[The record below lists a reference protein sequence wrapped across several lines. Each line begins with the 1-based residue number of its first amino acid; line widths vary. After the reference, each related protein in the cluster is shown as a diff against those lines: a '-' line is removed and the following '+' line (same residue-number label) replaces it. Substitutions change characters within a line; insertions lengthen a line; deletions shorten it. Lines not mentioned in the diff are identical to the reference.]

1 MKILGKSIEELFDLA
16 EAPESL
22 IPFALKSIEEARKVN
37 RKALPYR
44 LSAPI
49 VMAWVCPRLEWEAEY
64 LPHRYRH
71 WDNEISINGDRGDW
85 YMDEVENR
93 FKRHPVPY
101 EKGNSKN
108 SRGKWYN
115 YYAPKKLSP
124 RHWFSRYIWLGWR
137 NRAVA
142 YFSQFGAKEPE
153 HDKLDLVKKWE
164 YSTEKEYVEVLYYET
179 YMQVYYK
186 RKVGPLHLRAN
197 LGYKLFNIDGVSPKA
212 RPVYTPFSFKIR
224 PNTPL

>member
-16 EAPESL
+16 EVPRSL
-22 IPFALKSIEEARKVN
+22 IPFALKSIEEAKKVN

-44 LSAPI
+44 LLAPI
-49 VMAWVCPRLEWEAEY
+49 VMAWVCPRLEWEAEH

-71 WDNEISINGDRGDW
+71 WDNEVSINGDRGNW
-85 YMDEVENR
+85 YTDEVENR
-93 FKRHPVPY
+93 HKRHPIPY
-101 EKGNSKN
+101 EKGNSLN
-108 SRGKWYN
+108 SRGMPFN
-115 YYAPKKLSP
+115 YYAPKKLSA

-142 YFSQFGAKEPE
+142 YYSQFGAKEPD
-153 HDKLDLVKKWE
+153 HDKLDQIKKWE
-164 YSTEKEYVEVLYYET
+164 YNTEKENIEVFYYET
-179 YMQVYYK
+179 YMQVFYR

-197 LGYKLFNIDGVSPKA
+197 LGYKLSNVDGITRKA

-224 PNTPL
+224 PNRPI